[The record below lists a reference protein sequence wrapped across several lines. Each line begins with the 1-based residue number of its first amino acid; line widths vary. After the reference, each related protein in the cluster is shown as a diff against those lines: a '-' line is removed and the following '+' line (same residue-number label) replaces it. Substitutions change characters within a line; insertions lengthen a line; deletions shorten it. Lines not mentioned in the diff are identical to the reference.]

1 MSWRHHRDDVADVAG
16 RPDADLDRGEPVVA
30 GEETVE
36 TVRDR
41 FDVASML
48 AVAAGVGL
56 IVIGAVA
63 LVRAGIDGS
72 WYEPVV
78 RVVGIDHAPLL
89 GAVEVGVGALLVL
102 AGLAGARVLA
112 AFVAVVAGIGAAIAA
127 IEPDLV
133 DRELALERGWAVVLA
148 VGGVL
153 LALILVM
160 ARGRS
165 VERRIE
171 HRPRA
176 A

>member
-1 MSWRHHRDDVADVAG
+1 MPWRHRRDDVAD
-16 RPDADLDRGEPVVA
+16 RQDADIDRGDQVTA

-36 TVRDR
+36 TVRQR

-56 IVIGAVA
+56 VVIGAVA
-63 LVRAGIDGS
+63 LVRAGVDGS

-78 RVVGIDHAPLL
+78 RVVGIDHTPLL

-112 AFVAVVAGIGAAIAA
+112 AFVALVAGVGAAIAA
-127 IEPDLV
+127 VEPDLV
-133 DRELALERGWAVVLA
+133 DRELALQRGWATALA

-160 ARGRS
+160 ARGRG

>member
-1 MSWRHHRDDVADVAG
+1 MPWTHRRDDVA
-16 RPDADLDRGEPVVA
+16 RRQDAELDRGDPVS
-30 GEETVE
+30 GDETVE

-56 IVIGAVA
+56 IVLGSIA
-63 LVRAGIDGS
+63 LVRAGVDPS
-72 WYEPVV
+72 WYDPVV
-78 RVVGIDHAPLL
+78 QVVGIDHTPLL
-89 GAVEVGVGALLVL
+89 GALEVGVGALLVL

-112 AFVAVVAGIGAAIAA
+112 AVVALVAGIGAAIAA
-127 IEPDLV
+127 VEPELV
-133 DRELALERGWAVVLA
+133 DRELALERGWATTLA

-160 ARGRS
+160 ARGRT

-171 HRPRA
+171 HRPRSA
-176 A
+176 

>member
-1 MSWRHHRDDVADVAG
+1 MPWRHRRDDVAD
-16 RPDADLDRGEPVVA
+16 RQDADIDRGDQVTA

-36 TVRDR
+36 TVRQR

-56 IVIGAVA
+56 VGIGAVA
-63 LVRAGIDGS
+63 LVRAGVDGS
-72 WYEPVV
+72 WYGPVV
-78 RVVGIDHAPLL
+78 RVVGIDHTPLL

-112 AFVAVVAGIGAAIAA
+112 AFVALVAGVGAAIAA
-127 IEPDLV
+127 VEPDLV
-133 DRELALERGWAVVLA
+133 DRELALQRGWATALA